1 MSTMLITGATGMLG
15 SHVMLGALE
24 EGWKVRALVRCPSKA
39 AWLAAR
45 GVELAVGDIRDAG
58 AVRHAARGCGAVVH
72 TAAAIGS
79 GREPGHFFRGNVLG
93 TEHVLVAAREAS
105 ARLVHVSST
114 AVVGSARYRC
124 AEPTTED
131 MPLPEL
137 PAWDAYGRTK
147 QAAECRVL
155 EASRRGDVWA
165 TVVRPPMMYGCRD
178 RQFVPR
184 VAPVVERG
192 YAPIIAGGATTL
204 PLVHAASVAA
214 GILTSLRHDRAV
226 GRVYHLTEDRPVTV
240 RMLVEA
246 AVRGLGGTARAV
258 EVPRPVARGGFLA
271 LAGALS
277 LVGRVDLARHARGSY
292 LTLTRDNPFSAERAR
307 RELGWH
313 PDIDPAQA
321 LEDAFGWWSAR
332 RRAGGGS

>member
-1 MSTMLITGATGMLG
+1 MSKMMITGATGMLG
-15 SHVMLGALE
+15 SHVVAGALQ
-24 EGWKVRALVRCPSKA
+24 EGWKVRALVRCPSQA
-39 AWLAAR
+39 AWLEAR
-45 GVELAVGDIRDAG
+45 GVELVVGDIRDAG

-79 GREPGHFFRGNVLG
+79 GRETGHFFRGNVLG

-114 AVVGSARYRC
+114 AVIGSARYRDD
-124 AEPTTED
+124 APTTED
-131 MPLPEL
+131 MPLPDL
-137 PAWDAYGRTK
+137 PDWDAYGRTK
-147 QAAECRVL
+147 QAAERRVL
-155 EASRRGDVWA
+155 EASERGDVWA

-192 YAPIIAGGATTL
+192 YAPIIAGGGTTL
-204 PLVHAASVAA
+204 PLVHAGSVAA
-214 GILTSLRHDRAV
+214 GILAALQCDGAV

-246 AVRGLGGTARAV
+246 AVRGLGGSARTV
-258 EVPRPVARGGFLA
+258 EVPRPVARVGFLA

-277 LVGRVDLARHARGSY
+277 VAGRVDLARHARGSY
-292 LTLTRDNPFSAERAR
+292 LTLTRDNPFSAKRAR

-313 PDIDPAQA
+313 PEIDPAQA
-321 LEDAFGWWSAR
+321 LEDAFRWWSER
-332 RRAGGGS
+332 RRSGGGS